1 MDLMYEIYNDK
12 RTVFRLKDVSM
23 LIKET
28 NFSLLNQRL
37 NYFVRAK
44 KLLNPRKGIYC
55 KPGYN
60 SVELACRVFVPAYV
74 SLEYVLARAGVV
86 FQYDSRITVLSYLS
100 REIEVEGQTISYRKI
115 KDSILI
121 NTQGIDRQKD
131 YVNIASP
138 ERAFLDMLYLNGA
151 MYFDNLHSLNKE
163 KIAQILPVYQS
174 KTISQIAE
182 KLLKQDGYK

>member
-1 MDLMYEIYNDK
+1 MDLMYEIYNNK

-23 LIKET
+23 LIGET

-37 NYFVRAK
+37 NYFVRTK
-44 KLLNPRKGIYC
+44 KLLNPRKGVYC
-55 KPGYN
+55 KPDYN
-60 SVELACRVFVPAYV
+60 PVELACRIFVPAYV

-100 REIEVEGQTISYRKI
+100 REIEVEGQTISFRKI

-121 NTQGIDRQKD
+121 NTEGIDRQRD

-138 ERAFLDMLYLNGA
+138 ERAFLDMVYLNSS
-151 MYFDNLHSLNKE
+151 MYFDNLHPLNKE

-174 KTISQIAE
+174 VKMDKVVE
-182 KLLKQDGYK
+182 KMLKQDGYK

>member
-1 MDLMYEIYNDK
+1 MDLIYQIYNDK
-12 RTVFRLKDVSM
+12 RNVFRLKDVAM
-23 LIKET
+23 LSGET
-28 NFSLLNQRL
+28 NLISLSKSL
-37 NYFVRAK
+37 NYFVRNK
-44 KLLNPRKGIYC
+44 KLLNPRKGIYA
-55 KPGYN
+55 KAGYKLE
-60 SVELACRVFVPAYV
+60 ELACHGCVPAYI

-100 REIEVEGQTISYRKI
+100 REIEVEGQTISFRKI

-151 MYFDNLHSLNKE
+151 MYFDNLHPLNKE
-163 KIAQILPVYQS
+163 KIAQILPIYQS
-174 KTISQIAE
+174 KTMNKVVK
-182 KLLKQDGYK
+182 KLFETK